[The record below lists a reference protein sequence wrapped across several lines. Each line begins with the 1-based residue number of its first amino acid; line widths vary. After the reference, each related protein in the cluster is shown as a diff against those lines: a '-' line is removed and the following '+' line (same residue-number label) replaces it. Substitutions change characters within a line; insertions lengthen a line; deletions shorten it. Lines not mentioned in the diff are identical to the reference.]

1 MQVGKFDMRYRV
13 LIALIMYSV
22 VLSACGKKE
31 APVVD
36 TTVEPVKIAV
46 TSEFLPTAELLSNK
60 FTSDTQIAVEFTSG
74 TDAELAQMI
83 TGGADIDVFMS
94 SDIEHPMALIDKG
107 KALSEGESV
116 YALGTA
122 ALYSRHWKLNWNA
135 VSYLE
140 SGQFNSLSV
149 PNADN
154 RYGQAGIA
162 FLEDVGVY
170 ENVKDKIIY
179 TESEAESLELV
190 NTKAADAGFIEF
202 SSISDAEKRWAWI
215 VPQDI
220 YQPIEMRAVLIKNE
234 PMNDASKIWMGF
246 LGSDSARSII
256 RQSGY
261 GVIERSEASSSN

>member
-1 MQVGKFDMRYRV
+1 MRYGV
-13 LIALIMYSV
+13 FIALII
-22 VLSACGKKE
+22 LSLVFSGCGKKE
-31 APVVD
+31 PPVID
-36 TTVEPVKIAV
+36 AAVEPVKIAV
-46 TSEFLPTAELLSNK
+46 TSEFLPTAKLLSNQ
-60 FTSDTQIAVEFTSG
+60 FTSDTQIAVEVTSG
-74 TDAELAQMI
+74 TDEELALMI
-83 TGGADIDVFMS
+83 TEGSDIDVFMA
-94 SDIEHPMALIDKG
+94 SDAQYPKALIDKG
-107 KALSEGESV
+107 RALSEGTSV

-122 ALYSRHWKLNWNA
+122 ALYSRHWKLNWNG
-135 VSYLE
+135 VQYLE
-140 SGQFNSLSV
+140 SGQFDALSI

-154 RYGQAGIA
+154 RYGRAGMA
-162 FLEDVGVY
+162 ALKDVGVY
-170 ENVKDKIIY
+170 ENVKDKLVY
-179 TESEAESLELV
+179 TQSEAESLELV

-234 PMNDASKIWMGF
+234 PMNDASKIWMGY